1 MPLSAAAAGGYVVV
15 ANSKLSGLRLIGYKD
30 TKKILNPQGFI

>member
-15 ANSKLSGLRLIGYKD
+15 ANSFLSLRLIGYKV
-30 TKKILNPQGFI
+30 TKKFLNPQGFI